1 MMSLVGGVVIQLLV
15 KEIKCPKYHDTLDQ
29 SVCVYVLVLTL
40 RIYYM
45 LYMYCSTSCV
55 FVSSQLYNRFSMKGF
70 FVVLVF
76 SVISSYPVEAPAL
89 HLHILC

>member
-1 MMSLVGGVVIQLLV
+1 MMSLVGGGVVVQLLV

-70 FVVLVF
+70 LLLLYSLSF
-76 SVISSYPVEAPAL
+76 PATQ
-89 HLHILC
+89 